1 MADALIEVETINR
14 QQVDNL
20 VKYGTLEAPEEKKA
34 EAVDTEAADTAVQP
48 AETVETK
55 AVDAEPVAEEP
66 VSASDSETSA
76 AEAPQQEQTEV
87 QISPWGNP
95 VPKGGLTEGLTHPD
109 DEKDDKDT
117 KK

>member
-1 MADALIEVETINR
+1 MADAQLKSKRLTG

-20 VKYGTLEAPEEKKA
+20 VKYGTLEAPEEKGT
-34 EAVDTEAADTAVQP
+34 EAVDTDAADTAVQP

-55 AVDAEPVAEEP
+55 AADAEPTAEEP
-66 VSASDSETSA
+66 APESEGETPA
-76 AEAPQQEQTEV
+76 DEAPQQEQTEV

-95 VPKGGLTEGLTHPD
+95 VPKGGLTEGLTHQD

-117 KK
+117 NK